1 MRFIYRAVLVGCGAI
16 PGLRPGRRGA
26 AAHLAGPASGRGP
39 TGIEEIDRIIVAAL
53 AGDTALLR
61 EMIRYTTLRCLTLEG
76 LGGPPPCREGE
87 SEGTLVE
94 VLPFIGPEGSHL
106 RREDVQDWKGLD
118 VSELVAVYRLS
129 DQVYADEN
137 YPSGDYRVHFASQ
150 PGIEGITV
158 HLRDGGIVR
167 IDYHLGTSVQE
178 IVEGEAAEMILA
190 PSSP

>member
-1 MRFIYRAVLVGCGAI
+1 MNGWIRFIYRAVLVGLAALSPACG
-16 PGLRPGRRGA
+16 
-26 AAHLAGPASGRGP
+26 LAGGAPSPTSPGPLQGETP
-39 TGIEEIDRIIVAAL
+39 TGIEELDRIIAAAL

-106 RREDVQDWKGLD
+106 RREDGQDWTGLD

-137 YPSGDYRVHFASQ
+137 YPVGDYGVLFAGQ

-158 HLRDGGIVR
+158 
-167 IDYHLGTSVQE
+167 
-178 IVEGEAAEMILA
+178 
-190 PSSP
+190 SPA